1 MPFQSSGLAV
11 SGVHKPTPLPNGLY
25 LAKANSGCFSVQPQP
40 QWGCDDACGT
50 LRSSGEP
57 RVSARDCAM
66 GRRAIGDKV
75 LRYPSRHF
83 LLASARDCDIILGP
97 CDVPILEL
105 CVQELLQLH
114 CPVEVVVRAV
124 EIGMHVVQQQCPT
137 SVGHTA
143 RQCSNP
149 RHCRGKKSG
158 ADPFALNTIEC
169 APSPGADVRPSPG
182 ADVRPSPGTDVP
194 PVPAQMCAKSRR
206 RCAPSPGAD
215 VRPVP
220 AQMCAQVP
228 AQMCAQVPAQMCP
241 QSRRR
246 CAPSP
251 GADVRPVPA
260 QMWPRPRA
268 DVAQSRHAALVSPG
282 ESMRPSSVAART
294 VTAARRRD
302 SVEAEPL
309 DISVSLTSRWPLR
322 PCRCATAQTDRSHRG
337 RRGAALSAVL
347 GVRRDRLTPVPVP
360 AS

>member
-1 MPFQSSGLAV
+1 
-11 SGVHKPTPLPNGLY
+11 
-25 LAKANSGCFSVQPQP
+25 
-40 QWGCDDACGT
+40 
-50 LRSSGEP
+50 
-57 RVSARDCAM
+57 
-66 GRRAIGDKV
+66 
-75 LRYPSRHF
+75 
-83 LLASARDCDIILGP
+83 
-97 CDVPILEL
+97 
-105 CVQELLQLH
+105 
-114 CPVEVVVRAV
+114 VRAV

-149 RHCRGKKSG
+149 RHCRGKKIRCRS
-158 ADPFALNTIEC
+158 
-169 APSPGADVRPSPG
+169 VRTQH
-182 ADVRPSPGTDVP
+182 DR
-194 PVPAQMCAKSRR
+194 MCAQSRR

-228 AQMCAQVPAQMCP
+228 AQM
-241 QSRRR
+241 
-246 CAPSP
+246 
-251 GADVRPVPA
+251 
-260 QMWPRPRA
+260 WPRPGA

-337 RRGAALSAVL
+337 RRCAALRSVQYLESGGIASRQCQYL
-347 GVRRDRLTPVPVP
+347 RRER
-360 AS
+360 